1 MPATNHNSPPLFFDT
16 VRLRRSFPPLE
27 SSFPFGDEE
36 VAEVAS
42 PKKATTKRKETAA
55 IFMMIVGEDV
65 GELSYV

>member
-1 MPATNHNSPPLFFDT
+1 MFFDT

-27 SSFPFGDEE
+27 SPFPFGEE
-36 VAEVAS
+36 EIAEVDT
-42 PKKATTKRKETAA
+42 KKATTKRKDTAA